1 MRKALR
7 GDVSLGEFQKE
18 NTEESRWSPTESSC
32 VATHSDMAGVSK
44 ATCLEKA
51 AFLLSRGLLGCFSL
65 VLYTGA
71 VRFLQ
76 RSRTCV
82 FANAV

>member
-1 MRKALR
+1 MRKAMQ

-32 VATHSDMAGVSK
+32 VATHLNVAGVSK

-51 AFLLSRGLLGCFSL
+51 AFLLSRGLLGRFSL
-65 VLYTGA
+65 ALYTGA
-71 VRFLQ
+71 IRFLQ
-76 RSRTCV
+76 CSRTCV